1 MCVDI
6 RTYTRVIVRKDGEYL
21 VGREMLSRK
30 LKWSTSPWDAWW
42 TRDMEDAREIAL
54 KTGGITVLFNPVV
67 GETKV
72 I

>member
-6 RTYTRVIVRKDGEYL
+6 RQYTRVIVRKDGEYL

-42 TRDMEDAREIAL
+42 TRDMEDARKLADRI
-54 KTGGITVLFNPVV
+54 GGVMVLFNPVV
-67 GETKV
+67 GNVKV